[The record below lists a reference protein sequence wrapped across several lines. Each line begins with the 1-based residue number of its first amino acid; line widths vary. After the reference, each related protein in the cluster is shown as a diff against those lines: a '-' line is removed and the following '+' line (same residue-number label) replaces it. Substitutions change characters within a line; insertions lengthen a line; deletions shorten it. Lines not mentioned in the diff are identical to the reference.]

1 MRIGTQIYSPE
12 GWDQIP
18 KKITF
23 HFLKSDAKRRRVLLV
38 QFETDNKY
46 SNPKA
51 HLFTISRKIFE
62 QGVTSGNILPLSEQS
77 LLPPWLKPLNGID
90 LSQID
95 SFRPHAKILHSTR
108 VENRYFNIAPTICDF
123 EKILSR
129 DNPEAEINR
138 RAASCTPPQHES
150 RFRLWVL
157 TYMSFGHDIWTLIPP
172 FHNIGHWDRFKHP
185 NIKFGAKSIAFGN
198 NYGNGTSS
206 ELAERCVKSYLKRA
220 TIGKHMTEIYREAMV
235 EDFHCRSAISPS
247 GMSYYIQPDGKPF
260 PTYGQFKY
268 HVQLA
273 IGVEDIQKTLYGA
286 VRHRRSV
293 AASKGSF
300 SEEISNL
307 MERIEADGYYTKE
320 IPKGYIE
327 GTHLQPLCVVIGR
340 DLLSGLKLGI
350 GFSFGNER
358 NTAYRMMLFCMAVP
372 KDYFCM
378 LLGIPFIPGE
388 WMNIGLPSHFGIDR
402 GPGARKNLIEDLEK
416 RFPIRD
422 LAPSWSGQSKATV
435 ESSHPRDMKT
445 EGQPTYLKSD
455 FTPVQLAKREVM
467 RLMRFNNTADM
478 ERRLDPDSDLA
489 DVVPSPSGI
498 WDHYDRLFRNDAQP
512 MRLEEAI
519 RTFLT
524 PMEFSIRDDA
534 VWLDQRKFDS
544 DELRATDILD
554 RIARSGESG
563 TKINGFIMDMC
574 IRHIWV
580 EVDNRILLLDAQL
593 RMRGDEETLYMS
605 LEELKQWNEK
615 RREIGSAF
623 KVHQH
628 AASSEYIQRFEEDT
642 GKPWDSAKRRSGK
655 PKRDATAQQ
664 EELEA
669 RQATSNRKSA

>member
-1 MRIGTQIYSPE
+1 
-12 GWDQIP
+12 
-18 KKITF
+18 
-23 HFLKSDAKRRRVLLV
+23 
-38 QFETDNKY
+38 
-46 SNPKA
+46 
-51 HLFTISRKIFE
+51 
-62 QGVTSGNILPLSEQS
+62 
-77 LLPPWLKPLNGID
+77 
-90 LSQID
+90 
-95 SFRPHAKILHSTR
+95 
-108 VENRYFNIAPTICDF
+108 
-123 EKILSR
+123 
-129 DNPEAEINR
+129 
-138 RAASCTPPQHES
+138 
-150 RFRLWVL
+150 
-157 TYMSFGHDIWTLIPP
+157 
-172 FHNIGHWDRFKHP
+172 
-185 NIKFGAKSIAFGN
+185 
-198 NYGNGTSS
+198 
-206 ELAERCVKSYLKRA
+206 
-220 TIGKHMTEIYREAMV
+220 
-235 EDFHCRSAISPS
+235 
-247 GMSYYIQPDGKPF
+247 
-260 PTYGQFKY
+260 
-268 HVQLA
+268 
-273 IGVEDIQKTLYGA
+273 
-286 VRHRRSV
+286 
-293 AASKGSF
+293 
-300 SEEISNL
+300 
-307 MERIEADGYYTKE
+307 
-320 IPKGYIE
+320 
-327 GTHLQPLCVVIGR
+327 
-340 DLLSGLKLGI
+340 
-350 GFSFGNER
+350 
-358 NTAYRMMLFCMAVP
+358 
-372 KDYFCM
+372 
-378 LLGIPFIPGE
+378 
-388 WMNIGLPSHFGIDR
+388 MNIGLPSHFGIDR